1 MKSTLTLGDGF
12 VGVSPFPES
21 LLSRLHYWKRVMGYN
36 EGKHRREIT
45 SHDEVLYR
53 IESGAGPDGRPVS
66 TCFTL
71 PGFAKRCKDHLVASG
86 YEVEVVDRRTPLPE
100 PDWFAAMH
108 GLRNYQQP
116 LVYAMIMN
124 GGGILAGATGLGKS
138 YVIKALC
145 AAYPHESMR
154 FRGTP
159 TIVVAV
165 PDKDITRQDYEALAR
180 LLPDRNVGLVMSGSR
195 KFSEDIQVV
204 TLDSLHLLN
213 ANDVGIVIVDEM
225 HTASSDT
232 RSSELLRFSKARFWG
247 VSATPDG
254 RFDGKDVVAEG
265 IFGPCVAQFTYQDG
279 VKAGCLVPLKVF
291 WLDAPEPQ
299 MGAENY
305 CRYKERDSRYKWGVH
320 NNTPLNKMIGRIF
333 AGIPD
338 SLQALGML
346 QFTDHMEAV
355 LRGCAEAGV
364 IPMPAQVHAGTDP
377 KKFPPSSYWHVHAV
391 SAKER
396 KDTYDRMK
404 AGELRKAISTFCWKQ
419 GVSFDDLRI
428 VVNLCG
434 CGSEIFAKQ
443 VPGRASRKAPGKDC
457 AYIIEFRHP
466 WDKKKVKTKAGYT
479 REVAGPVFSDDMSRM
494 KIYSEL
500 GFEQINLVSE
510 RELPWIHSSSTPTP

>member
-1 MKSTLTLGDGF
+1 MEAAPHYTLGMRAAPYTYCIGRRNCYLTHN
-12 VGVSPFPES
+12 S
-21 LLSRLHYWKRVMGYN
+21 
-36 EGKHRREIT
+36 GKTHI
-45 SHDEVLYR
+45 
-53 IESGAGPDGRPVS
+53 
-66 TCFTL
+66 
-71 PGFAKRCKDHLVASG
+71 
-86 YEVEVVDRRTPLPE
+86 
-100 PDWFAAMH
+100 
-108 GLRNYQQP
+108 
-116 LVYAMIMN
+116 
-124 GGGILAGATGLGKS
+124 
-138 YVIKALC
+138 IKALC
-145 AAYPHESMR
+145 AAYPHEAMR
-154 FRGTP
+154 LRGTP

-165 PDKDITRQDYEALAR
+165 PDKDITQKNYDDLRE
-180 LLPDRNVGLVMSGSR
+180 LLPDRDVGIVMSGRR
-195 KFSEDIQVV
+195 KFSEDIQVI

-213 ANDVGIVIVDEM
+213 ADDVGVLIVDEM

-232 RSSELLRFSKARFWG
+232 RSAELLRFSKAVRWG

-279 VKAGCLVPLKVF
+279 VKAGCLVPLKVL

-338 SLQALGML
+338 SLQTLGML

-364 IPMPAQVHAGTDP
+364 SPVQVHAGTDP
-377 KKFPPSSYWHVHAV
+377 KKFPPSSYWHVRAI

-396 KDTYDRMK
+396 AAIYPKMK
-404 AGELRKAISTFCWKQ
+404 SGEIHKAISTFVYKQ
-419 GVSFDDLRI
+419 GVSFDNLRI

-479 REVAGPVFSDDMSRM
+479 REVAGPVFSDDVSRM